1 MYALVVYESMFG
13 NSQAVA
19 KAVSAGL
26 ATHMRTD
33 VVEVG
38 QAPVS
43 IDESV
48 DLLVVGGPTHAFGL
62 TRASTREDAATKTT
76 QPVVSAGIGIREW
89 LDALHL
95 PSVRIAAATFDTRIM
110 KAHVP
115 GSAAR
120 KAEKRLHKL
129 GARIAVPAES
139 FAVTDTVGPL
149 AVGEL
154 DRARAWGA
162 RLGSNVTVVP
172 QRR

>member
-13 NSQAVA
+13 NTQAVA
-19 KAVSAGL
+19 KAVGEGL
-26 ATHMRTD
+26 STHMRTD

-38 QAPVS
+38 SAPES

-48 DLLVVGGPTHAFGL
+48 DLLVVGGPTHAFGM
-62 TRASTREDAATKTT
+62 TRASTREDAATKTAH
-76 QPVVSAGIGIREW
+76 PVVSAGTGIREW
-89 LDALHL
+89 LDVMRL
-95 PSVRIAAATFDTRIM
+95 PSVRVAAATFDTRIM
-110 KAHVP
+110 KTHLP

-139 FAVTDTVGPL
+139 FAVTDMKGPL
-149 AVGEL
+149 AGGEL
-154 DRARAWGA
+154 ERARAWGA

-172 QRR
+172 QTR